1 MKTNNDSHKGSRKFL
16 NPETWVDQY
25 GSALY
30 AYALVRVRKP
40 DLAEEIVQ
48 ETFLA
53 ALQAHKRFQGRAS
66 EKTWLIG
73 ILKHKIVDHFRK
85 IGRERPLTVID
96 FEDDSMENIFDRDGN
111 WIDGPRRWSFDPGKS
126 LEQKEFL
133 KTLHNC
139 LRKLPSRLAQVFIF
153 WEMEGLRSK
162 EICDLMGISLN
173 NLHVMLY
180 RARLHLRRQ
189 LELVW
194 FGETKQQT
202 MCNDGK
208 PSVPVPRMSKFTV
221 IMLQNVL

>member
-1 MKTNNDSHKGSRKFL
+1 MNTNNNSHKGSRKSL

-53 ALQAHKRFQGRAS
+53 ALKAHKHFQGRAS
-66 EKTWLIG
+66 EKTWLTG

-85 IGRERPLTVID
+85 VGRERPLTVID
-96 FEDDSMENIFDRDGN
+96 FEDESMENIFDSNGK
-111 WIDGPRRWSFDPGKS
+111 WIDGPSRWSFDPDKS
-126 LEQKEFL
+126 LDQKEFF

-139 LRKLPSRLAQVFIF
+139 LEKLPSRLAQVFILR
-153 WEMEGLRSK
+153 EMEGLKSK
-162 EICDLMGISLN
+162 EICDLMGISPN
-173 NLHVMLY
+173 NLYVMLY
-180 RARLHLRRQ
+180 RARLLLRRQ

-194 FGETKQQT
+194 FGEAKQQAKG
-202 MCNDGK
+202 NDGK
-208 PSVPVPRMSKFTV
+208 PAVLVQSMPRATITES
-221 IMLQNVL
+221 

>member
-1 MKTNNDSHKGSRKFL
+1 MNTNNDSHKNSRKSL
-16 NPETWVDQY
+16 DSETWVDQY

-85 IGRERPLTVID
+85 VGRERPLTVID
-96 FEDDSMENIFDRDGN
+96 FEDDSMKNIFDHNGN
-111 WIDGPRRWSFDPGKS
+111 WIDGPRRWPFDPGKS

-139 LRKLPSRLAQVFIF
+139 LEKLPPRLAQVFVLR
-153 WEMEGLRSK
+153 ELDGLETK
-162 EICDLMGISLN
+162 EICNVMNISPN
-173 NLHVMLY
+173 NLWVMLY

-194 FGETKQQT
+194 SGETKQQAKS
-202 MCNDGK
+202 NDGK
-208 PSVPVPRMSKFTV
+208 PAILVPRMSRSTV
-221 IMLQNVL
+221 TEG

>member
-1 MKTNNDSHKGSRKFL
+1 MNTNNDSHKGSRKFL
-16 NPETWVDQY
+16 NPETWIDQY

-73 ILKHKIVDHFRK
+73 ILKHKIADHFRK
-85 IGRERPLTVID
+85 VGREQPLTVID
-96 FEDDSMENIFDRDGN
+96 FEDDSMENIFGRNGN
-111 WIDGPRRWSFDPGKS
+111 WIDGPSRWSFDPGKS

-139 LRKLPSRLAQVFIF
+139 LEKLPSRLAQVFIF
-153 WEMEGLRSK
+153 REMEGFRSK
-162 EICDLMGISLN
+162 EICDLMSISPN
-173 NLHVMLY
+173 NLYVMLY

-194 FGETKQQT
+194 FDETKQQAR
-202 MCNDGK
+202 CNDGK
-208 PSVPVPRMSKFTV
+208 SAILVQIMSGLTATES
-221 IMLQNVL
+221 